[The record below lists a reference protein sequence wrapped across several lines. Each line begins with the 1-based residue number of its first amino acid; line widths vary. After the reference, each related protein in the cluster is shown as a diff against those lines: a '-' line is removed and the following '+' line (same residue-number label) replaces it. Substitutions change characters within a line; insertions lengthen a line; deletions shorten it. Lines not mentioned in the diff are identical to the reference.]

1 MRNSTIFTFMLTATI
16 ILFSDQAI
24 EAQSCRR
31 TKSCD
36 TPECMTLKH
45 FDQCNGRTFYY
56 KLTAGDNSWLKVYR
70 PGKLLH
76 EADYIGT
83 DSVNGKTYFRYR
95 IYYTSDTAPNWAIR
109 ATNDNRYEI
118 YIPISGCGTILYS
131 DNRGRSFVDE
141 SDVPPAGYA
150 KRQ

>member
-1 MRNSTIFTFMLTATI
+1 MRNLTIFTFVLTAI
-16 ILFSDQAI
+16 LSLFSVHTL

-45 FDQCNGRTFYY
+45 FDQCNGRTYYY
-56 KLTAGDNSWLKVYR
+56 KLTAGENSWLKVYR
-70 PGKLLH
+70 PGLLIH
-76 EADYIGT
+76 EADFIGT
-83 DSVNGKTYFRYR
+83 DVVKGKTYFRYR
-95 IYYTSDTAPNWAIR
+95 VYYTTDISPNWAIR

-118 YIPISGCGTILYS
+118 YIPVSGCGTILYS